1 MRYGSHHYGRYINI
15 STSKLN
21 IVEDPKQ
28 KPKARFLPVLHFISI
43 TQLAFMKFYTD
54 YCSAHSCRSYLSQEG
69 LFFLYLISIQMSP
82 TNYIMLVWMKLGN
95 IK

>member
-43 TQLAFMKFYTD
+43 TPVGIY
-54 YCSAHSCRSYLSQEG
+54 EI
-69 LFFLYLISIQMSP
+69 LY
-82 TNYIMLVWMKLGN
+82 
-95 IK
+95 